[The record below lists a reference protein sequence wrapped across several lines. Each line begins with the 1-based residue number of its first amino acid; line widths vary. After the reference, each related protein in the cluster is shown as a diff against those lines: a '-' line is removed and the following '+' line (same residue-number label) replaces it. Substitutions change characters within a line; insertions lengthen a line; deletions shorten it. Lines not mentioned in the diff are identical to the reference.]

1 MTSLNMSCIASFRL
15 SGLKA
20 CGGYPNVAKA
30 GGFQSPGAKGA
41 AVVNLRQALGNAG
54 SGALRLSRRVK
65 KWLKIAPILKFTTG
79 LFLVQQFNQ
88 LLVPYP

>member
-1 MTSLNMSCIASFRL
+1 M
-15 SGLKA
+15 A
-20 CGGYPNVAKA
+20 CGVYPNVAKA

-41 AVVNLRQALGNAG
+41 AVVNLLQTLGNAG

-65 KWLKIAPILKFTTG
+65 KWLKIGPILKFTNG